1 MANVP
6 PVPPSAVGSR
16 LVPLWGTLA
25 GIAAGFAWGA
35 MARAWMRL
43 LTTAPA
49 EFSWAGTIGII
60 TLFAVAG
67 GVAGAVRAAR
77 RQRWRGRPMIALRLT
92 GMATTLVLSLGQGA
106 LLLPTLL
113 CGGLAIARRGWPTW
127 VRVVL
132 AALALAPFVLVHV
145 DAGRAWPHSDARLL
159 AAVVLGAVVY
169 GGAALALAQSYAP
182 TPGGAIP
189 RALLGAPLLLATLT
203 VLLAA
208 GLDPV
213 TALLVTLLVL
223 AAAAV
228 TLALRSRRA
237 LALALDDTRPH
248 LTA

>member
-1 MANVP
+1 MKRVHEVAVMAAQC
-6 PVPPSAVGSR
+6 SAFGRSGVVSAAA
-16 LVPLWGTLA
+16 PLAAQA
-25 GIAAGFAWGA
+25 GAAALHDGGNAYDA
-35 MARAWMRL
+35 
-43 LTTAPA
+43 
-49 EFSWAGTIGII
+49 
-60 TLFAVAG
+60 AVAAALAETVLLPPKCGFG
-67 GVAGAVRAAR
+67 GDL
-77 RQRWRGRPMIALRLT
+77 IALRLT

-189 RALLGAPLLLATLT
+189 RSLLGAPLLLATLT